1 MSDII
6 SSPQHIG
13 IIMDGNRRWAKQ
25 NGRDAV
31 WGHKEGYRRLI
42 ETVKLLKSKN
52 IRHLTVYAF
61 STENWKR
68 EKFEIDNIMNIL
80 RIGLKKDVHTF
91 NNEGIK
97 FKAIGQI
104 SDLGEELQKLIIKTE
119 TITENNS
126 EGFLNVA
133 ISYGGRGELVRAF
146 KKIANS
152 VVKDKEIDENQISQM
167 LDTSGQPDP
176 DLIIRCGGQQRLS
189 NFLLWQSAYSE
200 LYFTNKFWPE
210 FMEKDLDE
218 ALIWYRDVKR
228 NYGK

>member
-1 MSDII
+1 MSDIK
-6 SSPQHIG
+6 SSPRHIG
-13 IIMDGNRRWAKQ
+13 IIMDGNRRWARQ
-25 NGRDAV
+25 NGKDAV

-42 ETVKLLKSKN
+42 ETVRLLKSKN

-80 RIGLKKDVHTF
+80 RVGLKKDVHTF
-91 NNEGIK
+91 NKEGIK

-104 SDLGEELQKLIIKTE
+104 SDLGEDLQKLIIKTE

-133 ISYGGRGELVRAF
+133 ISYGGRGELIRAF
-146 KKIANS
+146 KEIVNLG
-152 VVKDKEIDENQISQM
+152 VKDKAIDESLISQM

-210 FMEKDLDE
+210 FMEEDLDE
-218 ALIWYRDVKR
+218 ALVWYKDVKR

>member
-91 NNEGIK
+91 NSEGIK